1 MCCHTCQQGGQF
13 VLTGWGADRKPRV
26 KQKCGWKCHSL
37 TSAPEVFFHSWKFG
51 VFPRKLLA
59 AVRACWPAL
68 TMAESW
74 LVVKRHRGWTSFR
87 CWVHEWRQVCVH
99 GAHWHAPCSTAA
111 GSNMWPHMWW
121 SAGAGGRILR
131 NRNHK
136 QPQCCC
142 VFLIQNYRR
151 GDIH

>member
-87 CWVHEWRQVCVH
+87 CWVHEWRQVSVCTWSSLARSLQHSSWQQHVATRDEVLVQ
-99 GAHWHAPCSTAA
+99 GDEYWGTETISNLSAA
-111 GSNMWPHMWW
+111 V
-121 SAGAGGRILR
+121 R
-131 NRNHK
+131 
-136 QPQCCC
+136 
-142 VFLIQNYRR
+142 F
-151 GDIH
+151 